1 MNNLLVLFIFL
12 LETIP
17 AQNVSVTISK
27 KGEPVDSQLLTSKL
41 FYGLSCFGDVRRGI
55 FVRISP
61 SE

>member
-27 KGEPVDSQLLTSKL
+27 KGEPVDSQLLTSTIIL
-41 FYGLSCFGDVRRGI
+41 WVIMLWGC
-55 FVRISP
+55 
-61 SE
+61 